1 MDYAH
6 LLPKHVKIGAT
17 RYTFVP
23 RDEQYRIDESVDGQV
38 SFDTMEINVV
48 TTRPAS
54 EVANTVI
61 HELLHV
67 CYREWHIKPKCG
79 EERTVTAMGFALT
92 ALFAQNPTLLA
103 SIAAL
108 LGEADE

>member
-6 LLPKHVKIGAT
+6 LLPKHIKIGAT
-17 RYTFVP
+17 RYAVVP
-23 RDEQYRIDESVDGQV
+23 RDSEYRSEEGVDGMV
-38 SFDTMEINVV
+38 SFDTMEINIV
-48 TTRPAS
+48 TDRPAS
-54 EVANTVI
+54 EVANTFV

-79 EERTVTAMGFALT
+79 EERTVTALGYAMT
-92 ALFAQNPTLLA
+92 ALYAQNPTVLA